1 MTNEEL
7 ILERL
12 DRIESRL
19 APLAESATRM
29 KEFKDD
35 LLAMSQPVSKRLI
48 KEFEDVESGFQLE
61 DLAAL
66 TKRMLR
72 SVKNITYAL
81 EQMESIID
89 FVTTAEPVLQLAV
102 PQLIAYLNGLE
113 QRGVFR
119 IIKAAYDIRAKIA
132 SAYTAEDIDR
142 IGDGLV
148 ALLGVTEKISD
159 PQLKNLLENFA
170 DLGTSLDLSKSKD
183 VGAWGFF
190 SACSNAETKKGLGVL
205 LELTKAMGHLKTST
219 LKSDP
224 YPLSEA

>member
-19 APLAESATRM
+19 APMAESAMSM

-48 KEFEDVESGFQLE
+48 KELEDVESAFQLE

-72 SVKNITYAL
+72 SIKHIIYAL
-81 EQMESIID
+81 EQMENIID
-89 FVTTAEPVLQLAV
+89 FVTTAEPVLRLMV
-102 PQLIAYLNGLE
+102 PQLIEYLNGLE
-113 QRGVFR
+113 ERGIFR
-119 IIKAAYDIRAKIA
+119 IIKATYDIRAKIA
-132 SAYTAEDIDR
+132 AAYTAEDIER

-148 ALLGVTEKISD
+148 ALLGITEKISD
-159 PQLKNLLENFA
+159 PQLKKLLENFA
-170 DLGTSLDLSKSKD
+170 ELGTSLDLSKSKD

-190 SACSNAETKKGLGVL
+190 SACSNSETKRGLGVL
-205 LELTKAMGHLKTST
+205 LELTKAMGHLKTGT
-219 LKSDP
+219 LGSGS
-224 YPLSEA
+224 YPLSDA

>member
-19 APLAESATRM
+19 APLAESAVSM

-35 LLAMSQPVSKRLI
+35 MLAMAQPVSKKLI
-48 KEFEDVESGFQLE
+48 KELEGVESAFQLE

-72 SVKNITYAL
+72 SVKHIIYAL
-81 EQMESIID
+81 EQMENIID
-89 FVTTAEPVLQLAV
+89 FVTTAEPVLRLAV
-102 PQLIAYLNGLE
+102 PQLIEYLNGLE
-113 QRGVFR
+113 ERGVFR

-132 SAYTAEDIDR
+132 SAYTADDIDR

-170 DLGTSLDLSKSKD
+170 DLGASLDLSKSKD